1 MQNMVT
7 TGGRWSATFDL
18 KNLATIFVTFEIADR
33 SPPQN
38 SELPAKT
45 TFNKQH
51 QGKMPLHLLHHKSW
65 HVYNKDNVERVQRDK
80 EKARLK
86 EEAEEQRMNEIDQ
99 ERRLAQLRGNAYGIP
114 VPEETATFT
123 TKAPSKRGSDKRG
136 SEDKGSED
144 GAVGRRAEVE
154 SQKHFNLFEDVER
167 EAKKGGI
174 TKKEGEGN
182 PEREKEVEKEKKKW
196 EDLVTSKL
204 INSAKEHNPWY
215 STKDLRSGAEKQ
227 KSEVEKEVRQQK
239 EMKMKSE
246 ADPLKAMEKFLERKR
261 VVEER
266 EGRRREKME
275 RELTERERRR
285 GRGRTP
291 EFDGREHGKRRRDDD
306 GVTDSGKERS
316 QSPRGERHRS
326 RKHRHRHHH
335 RRDESP
341 DLEAL
346 RKEREKREAI
356 EREKVEKLMKT
367 NDRVDDRYVSIGYHG
382 YSAQYNP
389 AAVRR

>member
-1 MQNMVT
+1 VT
-7 TGGRWSATFDL
+7 DQLS
-18 KNLATIFVTFEIADR
+18 NLATIDLRNVRNRRSIATSKLR
-33 SPPQN
+33 QSTPRQN
-38 SELPAKT
+38 N
-45 TFNKQH
+45 FDKQH

-144 GAVGRRAEVE
+144 GAVGRRVEVE

-174 TKKEGEGN
+174 TKEGEGN
-182 PEREKEVEKEKKKW
+182 PEREKEVEREKKKW

-215 STKDLRSGAEKQ
+215 STRDLRSGAEKQ
-227 KSEVEKEVRQQK
+227 KSEVEKEVREQK

-266 EGRRREKME
+266 EERRREKME

-316 QSPRGERHRS
+316 RSPRGERHRS

-356 EREKVEKLMKT
+356 EREKVEKLTKT

>member
-1 MQNMVT
+1 MVT
-7 TGGRWSATFDL
+7 TEGRWSATFEELGDDL
-18 KNLATIFVTFEIADR
+18 GNIRNRRSIATSKLRQSTPR
-33 SPPQN
+33 QN
-38 SELPAKT
+38 NFDK
-45 TFNKQH
+45 H

-167 EAKKGGI
+167 EAKKSGI

-182 PEREKEVEKEKKKW
+182 PEREKEVEREKKKW

-215 STKDLRSGAEKQ
+215 STRDLRSGAEKQ
-227 KSEVEKEVRQQK
+227 KSEVEKEVREQK

-266 EGRRREKME
+266 EERRREKME

-316 QSPRGERHRS
+316 RSPRGERHRS